1 MIPVQPPAPPDI
13 GQILKRLAS
22 LAEQH
27 KAAGRVSHALGVR
40 SAMESIKRGI
50 GLGRRVGTGPSA

>member
-1 MIPVQPPAPPDI
+1 MTPVQTPAPPDI

-40 SAMESIKRGI
+40 SAMESIKRGAA
-50 GLGRRVGTGPSA
+50 GARASLKNN

>member
-1 MIPVQPPAPPDI
+1 MMTVQTPAPLDI
-13 GQILKRLAS
+13 GRLLARLAS

-40 SAMESIKRGI
+40 SAMESIKRHAAGA
-50 GLGRRVGTGPSA
+50 RASA

>member
-1 MIPVQPPAPPDI
+1 MTPAETPAPLDI
-13 GQILKRLAS
+13 GRVLARLAS

-40 SAMESIKRGI
+40 SAMESIKRGAA
-50 GLGRRVGTGPSA
+50 GARAGAKNS